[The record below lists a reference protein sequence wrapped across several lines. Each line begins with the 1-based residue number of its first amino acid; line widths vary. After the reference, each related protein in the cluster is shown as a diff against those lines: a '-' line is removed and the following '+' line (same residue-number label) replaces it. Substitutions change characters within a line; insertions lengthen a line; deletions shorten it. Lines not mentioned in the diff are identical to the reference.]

1 MGIFNFINIENSY
14 NNFILSD
21 IYTEFKKIN

>member
-21 IYTEFKKIN
+21 IYTEFKKFN